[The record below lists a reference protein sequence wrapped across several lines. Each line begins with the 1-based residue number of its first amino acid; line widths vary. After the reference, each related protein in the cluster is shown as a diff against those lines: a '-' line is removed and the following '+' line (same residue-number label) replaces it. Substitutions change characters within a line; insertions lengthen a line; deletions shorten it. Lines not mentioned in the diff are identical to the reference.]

1 MNTQSGNSMKSK
13 QFKRVA
19 GQSFAL
25 TTVATVVTA
34 LFSPVHAQPAAN
46 ALPTGA
52 QVVHGS
58 AAINTIGASMQIQQ
72 NSAKLI
78 TNWQN
83 FDIGSAA
90 KVEFVQPSAASVALN
105 RVTGSDAASQIFGV
119 LNANGR
125 VFLVNPNGILFGA
138 TARID
143 AGALVASTL
152 NIRDQDFL
160 SGQYQ
165 FDLNNPVGQVKNFGE
180 LVAKQG
186 GFVALMGAQVDNA
199 GRVVATGGQA
209 ALAAG
214 QSVRMQIGETGL
226 LGMDVVAGQANTQVS
241 NSGAVIA
248 HGGNVLM
255 SAQSAAGLMS
265 GAVNLTGLVQASR
278 IDGQGGHV
286 RLDGGDVTVTGTGRI
301 EATGQGTDVTLWAER
316 NTRMDG
322 TINALGGKVDT
333 SSKGE
338 LGIRGTVNAP
348 EWVLDPL
355 TLTVV
360 NTVPSSGNDINVDF
374 FVAASSIQNYLNGGA
389 NPGNTTQGVPATVVV
404 GFNDTAPRT
413 LSLLATNQINI
424 NADISKTAG
433 GDATLVMG
441 TQGGGNAANITVN
454 NPISSIAGRLNLQFG
469 ASPSDNLGRATINA
483 PLATNGGT
491 VTFNKDAVL
500 AHATPISTKITEN
513 SSAQSGNIVFERN
526 VLLAAP
532 GYAVSLDTQGPQ
544 SGGSYTGQGGNIE
557 IKANILSAKPTNL
570 PQYAQALTLDTTG
583 YDGQNA
589 INGPGNII
597 LGTSATNVVG
607 GSNLTAG
614 SVDAIKSLTF
624 LGDKVVELKAGTV
637 NIVSSNGDVMTG
649 SSRLG
654 TPTLLLNA
662 DNTTINVYGDREGNL
677 AGNVAGYTDYV
688 QSTFD
693 IEGGKA
699 TAQTLTVNSDRAIKL
714 VNRSI
719 TAGGITTTG
728 EGKLDVNLNPNRR
741 GGSGEAGSGLGGVA
755 MTNANIN
762 TLGGHFIV
770 DRAEGN
776 GGDVQLLTDGFYAS
790 NSQIRTE
797 GGPLRITA
805 EAPTDT
811 AAGSAIRLTGA
822 STVLSSGAGNMTLVG
837 KVEEFAGSGNKD
849 AVVIGEGGNARVT
862 LTATTG
868 EISIKGNFH
877 QRVNGERVTGGSRYN
892 GVVISSKALI
902 ETDAGNITIEGSG
915 GGGDKV
921 FIAENHGV
929 RFADAD
935 TSVVSTT
942 GNIAIVGASGGKTK
956 GTSGTNSF
964 GIYAEGQNIYVGS
977 GSGAYETSGT
987 NIGLL
992 KQAGPAATGHVT
1004 FAADSMQFVNTSA
1017 SHMKVASK
1025 GELRI
1030 HTLNAGTAIEIG
1042 ATTGELA
1049 TAQNSPTQYLGS
1061 NWFNGTPNA
1070 IFQPGFRDVV
1080 IGNARSGVDHE
1091 NAEVETVGSTST
1103 MKVTAATTFR
1113 DNLVLDMSGT
1123 GGRFELGA
1131 NAPLTVSA
1139 STVGTQGK
1147 PNSDGRSLTIQT
1159 QAGAT
1164 ATQSLL
1170 TVDQLQILGSGP
1182 QNFNRADGHQINTLA
1197 ARLTAGDLTLN
1208 NNQDLT
1214 VGSVSVFGG
1223 QNDLPVAHNQ
1233 KNTWMDT
1240 VARGAKGPGART
1252 ELAGTNTTV
1261 PTVGIATP
1269 GNVVLNSE
1277 NAHLTQTAAGGIR
1290 ATQLTATA
1298 ATHVD
1303 FFKANGPVNSGDQFE
1318 ANDVAKLAGIARN
1331 GDFAWVDLNGFEVAT
1346 ISGVNGVKAEGRTI
1360 DLRTQT
1366 GNISQTQGNGGDLI
1380 SRDLRAVAVQG
1391 SVTLD
1396 GSNNNNKVAFIAG
1409 SARDSFAFSNIGDLT
1424 VGTVGSFTY
1433 EKLSGLTANRNEDT
1447 NFSIDLRA
1455 RVAEGTPTATLK
1467 QTEAG
1472 LIQAT
1477 NFHVRAANGVVLD
1490 TAKNNGVFSNNV
1502 NNISGSVTGVGDF
1515 VYADASALTVGRVA
1529 DVAGISTSVNGR
1541 VSLEARGLL
1550 NQTSVGTVISSS
1562 LRAVGSTVALAGAD
1576 NNVGILAGQ
1585 ATQSFAFKDTDG
1597 FTVGTANAN
1606 GTVTLS
1612 TAGIAAGTLVD
1623 LQTINSN
1630 IAQTEA
1636 GSIKAASLRAVAPG
1650 GVWLATAVDNRI
1662 ETLSGDASS
1671 GNFAFK
1677 NAQGN
1682 LIVGTAGANSGLSAS
1697 GTVDLNVERG
1707 ALNQTQVITATALR
1721 AKASETVDLILAN
1734 NNVSQITGQ
1743 SMTRDFKYRDA
1754 DNLTIQ
1760 VVPAA
1765 KDGAVLTAGI
1775 TATAIDKTIDL
1786 KAGGALDQGPG
1797 AAIAAQRA
1805 RLEAASV
1812 NLKERDNQVS
1822 VLAGTARTGGFA
1834 FYGTSDLSVGSVS
1847 TSNGSS
1853 NGVVASAGKVDIQTR
1868 GNLTLNAQVTGRAEG
1883 NEALDEAVV
1892 LRAEKRFLNETSLRD
1907 QAIVA
1912 HDGRWLVYDNN
1923 PLLLNKDMNG
1933 LASETFNVTSD
1944 RDFLLINTRFQDY
1957 PPAAVYA
1964 RGNGYI
1970 TTAQALNPEDVT
1982 RVTQGHQSTALGQ
1995 QTREVTPDQIER
2007 MSKMNQLTG
2016 VTPSVFTSPRGSF
2029 AMISSSTAVPL
2040 RVAVPMGRAFKLDLR
2055 DLVGQGR
2062 VSSIAAADGSATPWV
2077 SAAGQAEL
2085 IGTAPRATELVLSIT
2100 DPGQTQPRR
2109 IRLQLQAL

>member
-1 MNTQSGNSMKSK
+1 MNTQSGTSMKSK
-13 QFKRVA
+13 QFNRVA

-25 TTVATVVTA
+25 TTVAAVVTA
-34 LFSPVHAQPAAN
+34 LFSPVYAQPAAT

-90 KVEFVQPSAASVALN
+90 KVEFVQPSTASIALN

-143 AGALVASTL
+143 AGSLVASTL

-160 SGQYQ
+160 AGQYQ

-226 LGMDVVAGQANTQVS
+226 LGMNVVAGQTNTQVS
-241 NSGAVIA
+241 NSGALIA

-286 RLDGGDVTVTGTGRI
+286 RLDGGEITMSQTGRI
-301 EATGQGTDVTLWAER
+301 EATGQGTDVMLWSDRA
-316 NTRMDG
+316 TRMDG
-322 TINALGGKVDT
+322 TINGLGGRVET
-333 SSKGE
+333 SSKGT
-338 LGIRGTVNAP
+338 LGVTGQVTAQ
-348 EWVLDPL
+348 EWVLDPHSL
-355 TLTVV
+355 SVV
-360 NTVPSSGNDINVDF
+360 NTVTDNNSQ
-374 FVAASSIQNYLNGGA
+374 VAASSIQNSLNAGTSIILEASGDA
-389 NPGNTTQGVPATVVV
+389 TSAGVIAV
-404 GFNDTAPRT
+404 
-413 LSLLATNQINI
+413 

-433 GDATLVMG
+433 GQATLTFRTHAYDADPGPGVNNVNR
-441 TQGGGNAANITVN
+441 QDVNVVIN
-454 NPISSIAGRLNLQFG
+454 NPISSIAGALNIQFG
-469 ASPSDNLGRATINA
+469 GSASDAGGRVTLNA
-483 PLATNGGT
+483 PLATNGGD
-491 VTFNKDAVL
+491 VIFFKDAVL

-513 SSAQSGNIVFERN
+513 SSAQSGDIIFEKN
-526 VLLAAP
+526 TFLAAP

-544 SGGSYTGQGGNIE
+544 SGGSYTGRGGNIE
-557 IKANILSAKPTNL
+557 IKANIFSASPTNL

-583 YDGQNA
+583 YNGQIA
-589 INGPGNII
+589 MNGPGNII
-597 LGTSATNVVG
+597 LGSGHTNVVG
-607 GSNLTAG
+607 GSNLNAG
-614 SVDAIKSLTF
+614 AVDAIRSLTL

-654 TPTLLLNA
+654 TPTLLLDA
-662 DNTTINVYGDREGNL
+662 DNTTINVFGDRQGNL
-677 AGNVAGYTDYV
+677 AGNVAGYTDFV

-693 IEGGKA
+693 IEGGKS

-719 TAGGITTTG
+719 TAGGVTTAG
-728 EGKLDVNLNPNRR
+728 AGKLDVNLNPNRR
-741 GGSGEAGSGLGGVA
+741 GGVGEAGSGLGGVA
-755 MTNANIN
+755 MTNANVN

-790 NSQIRTE
+790 NSQIST
-797 GGPLRITA
+797 GGGHLSITA
-805 EAPTDT
+805 VAPTDT

-822 STVLSSGAGNMTLVG
+822 STVLSSGSGNMTLNGSVNN
-837 KVEEFAGSGNKD
+837 FAGSGNKD

-868 EISIKGNFH
+868 DISITGNAS
-877 QRVNGERVTGGSRYN
+877 RVGSGDLVTGGSRYN

-902 ETDAGNITIEGSG
+902 ETTGADAGNITIEGHG

-935 TSVVSTT
+935 TSVVSTS

-977 GSGAYETSGT
+977 KAADYATAGDK
-987 NIGLL
+987 IGLL
-992 KQAGPAATGHVT
+992 TALPSSRGHVT
-1004 FAADSMQFVNTSA
+1004 LAADSMQFVNTSA
-1017 SHMKVASK
+1017 SHMKVASQ

-1080 IGNARSGVDHE
+1080 IGNALSNAPSSVDHV
-1091 NAEVETVGSTST
+1091 NGEVATVGSTST
-1103 MKVTAATTFR
+1103 MKVTSATTFR
-1113 DNLVLDMSGT
+1113 DNLVLDMSGA
-1123 GGRFELGA
+1123 GGKFELGA

-1139 STVGTQGK
+1139 SAVGTQGK
-1147 PNSDGRSLTIQT
+1147 PNTDGRTLTIQT

-1164 ATQSLL
+1164 ATESLL
-1170 TVDQLQILGSGP
+1170 TVDQLQILGSGT

-1197 ARLTAGDLTLN
+1197 ARLSAGDLTLN

-1223 QNDLPVAHNQ
+1223 RLNQAVVMPVDHNQ

-1240 VARGAKGPGART
+1240 VAQGAKGPT
-1252 ELAGTNTTV
+1252 AGTNTTV
-1261 PTVGIATP
+1261 PTVGIQTP
-1269 GNVVLNSE
+1269 GNVVLNSV
-1277 NAHLTQTAAGGIR
+1277 NAHLTQTDAAGIR
-1290 ATQLTATA
+1290 ANKLTATA

-1303 FFKANGPVNSGDQFE
+1303 FFKADGLGTQFE
-1318 ANDVAKLAGIARN
+1318 ANNVVDLSGVSNK
-1331 GDFAWVDLNGFEVAT
+1331 GDFAWKDINGFNVDRLSTLSTQGVIARPDGTQGHTIDLQALSGDITQVASLQAQNLRAQARSNVNLSNVGNLVEN
-1346 ISGVNGVKAEGRTI
+1346 ISGNATEGTFAYTDADSMRVASTKAARSAQALTDGVTAAVTI
-1360 DLRTQT
+1360 DLRSVD
-1366 GNISQTQGNGGDLI
+1366 GALSQTAAG
-1380 SRDLRAVAVQG
+1380 RVQAINLHA
-1391 SVTLD
+1391 S
-1396 GSNNNNKVAFIAG
+1396 
-1409 SARDSFAFSNIGDLT
+1409 
-1424 VGTVGSFTY
+1424 
-1433 EKLSGLTANRNEDT
+1433 
-1447 NFSIDLRA
+1447 
-1455 RVAEGTPTATLK
+1455 
-1467 QTEAG
+1467 
-1472 LIQAT
+1472 
-1477 NFHVRAANGVVLD
+1477 AANGVVLD
-1490 TAKNNGVFSNNV
+1490 TASANQVTNL
-1502 NNISGSVTGVGDF
+1502 SGAVTRTGDF
-1515 VYADASALTVGRVA
+1515 VYADSNALTVGT
-1529 DVAGISTSVNGR
+1529 VAGVAGLTVRQGN
-1541 VSLEARGLL
+1541 VSLVSGGVL
-1550 NQTSVGTVISSS
+1550 NQTEQGVIETRGLRALAASGIDLDSAVNKVQTLAGHSTANNFVFKNAEGFLVGTVKADADRLGSDGIS
-1562 LRAVGSTVALAGAD
+1562 A
-1576 NNVGILAGQ
+1576 
-1585 ATQSFAFKDTDG
+1585 
-1597 FTVGTANAN
+1597 ANQ
-1606 GTVTLS
+1606 
-1612 TAGIAAGTLVD
+1612 VD
-1623 LQTINSN
+1623 LQANASN
-1630 IAQTEA
+1630 IAQSAA
-1636 GSIKAASLRAVAPG
+1636 GGITGASLRAVAPG
-1650 GVWLATAVDNRI
+1650 GVWLATADDNTVAQIAGR
-1662 ETLSGDASS
+1662 ASE
-1671 GNFAFK
+1671 GHFAFK
-1677 NAQGN
+1677 NTGGDLNVNEAGVRTVSQG
-1682 LIVGTAGANSGLSAS
+1682 VSARD
-1697 GTVDLNVERG
+1697 TVDLSVVG
-1707 ALNQTQVITATALR
+1707 AALRQGQSITGNALR
-1721 AKASETVDLILAN
+1721 AQASGNVTLSNAN
-1734 NNVSQITGQ
+1734 NRVNLLAGRSTSGDFTYVDAGSVAVATVAAAQDGQ
-1743 SMTRDFKYRDA
+1743 
-1754 DNLTIQ
+1754 
-1760 VVPAA
+1760 
-1765 KDGAVLTAGI
+1765 VLTAGI
-1775 TATAIDKTIDL
+1775 QATSAGKTVQL
-1786 KAGGALDQGPG
+1786 QAANRLGQVAG
-1797 AAIAAQRA
+1797 AAVIAPNA
-1805 RLEAASV
+1805 LLNAAV
-1812 NLKERDNQVS
+1812 VDLTERNNEVS
-1822 VLAGTARTGGFA
+1822 VLAGRSDGNFT
-1834 FYGTSDLSVGSVS
+1834 FYNTSDLSVGTVNAVS
-1847 TSNGSS
+1847 GVDRRDPGNNALNTSL
-1853 NGVVASAGKVDIQTR
+1853 AKVDIQTR
-1868 GNLTLNAQVTGRAEG
+1868 GNLTLNAQVKGRAEG
-1883 NEALDEAVV
+1883 NEASDEAVV
-1892 LRAEKRFLNETSLRD
+1892 LRAEKRFLNATTLRD

-1912 HDGRWLVYDNN
+1912 DGGRWLVYDNN

-1933 LASETFNVTSD
+1933 LASETFNVTAD

-1957 PPAAVYA
+1957 APSTVYA
-1964 RGNGYI
+1964 KGNGYI
-1970 TTAQALNPEDVT
+1970 TTAQALNPEDVV
-1982 RVTQGHQSTALGQ
+1982 RVTAGHQSTALGQ
-1995 QTREVTPDQIER
+1995 QAREVTPDQIER

-2016 VTPSVFTSPRGSF
+2016 VTPTVLTGPRGSF

-2062 VSSIAAADGSATPWV
+2062 LTTIAAADGSATPWV

-2085 IGTAPRATELVLSIT
+2085 IGTAPKATELVLSIM
-2100 DPGQTQPRR
+2100 DPGQVQPRR

>member
-1 MNTQSGNSMKSK
+1 MKSK

-441 TQGGGNAANITVN
+441 TQGGGNAVNITVN

-513 SSAQSGNIVFERN
+513 SSAQSGSIIFEKN
-526 VLLAAP
+526 AFLAAP

-544 SGGSYTGQGGNIE
+544 SGGSYTGKGGNIQF
-557 IKANILSAKPTNL
+557 KADILSAQPTNL

-583 YDGQNA
+583 YNSA
-589 INGPGNII
+589 APLTGPGNII

-607 GSNLTAG
+607 GSNLSAG
-614 SVDAIKSLTF
+614 SVNALKSLTL
-624 LGDKVVELKAGTV
+624 LGDTVIDLNASTV
-637 NIVSSNGDVMTG
+637 NIVSSNGDVITG

-654 TPTLLLNA
+654 TPTLQLNA
-662 DNTTINVYGDREGNL
+662 DNTTINVFGDRQGNL

-693 IEGGKA
+693 IAGGKT
-699 TAQTLTVNSDRAIKL
+699 TAQTLTVNSDRAIKM

-719 TAGGITTTG
+719 TAGGAG
-728 EGKLDVNLNPNRR
+728 GLDVNLNPNQ
-741 GGSGEAGSGLGGVA
+741 GNGSGVGGVA
-755 MTNANIN
+755 MTNASVN
-762 TLGGHFIV
+762 TRGGDFIV
-770 DRAEGN
+770 AGAEGN

-797 GGPLRITA
+797 GGALRITA

-837 KVEEFAGSGNKD
+837 SVNNFAGSGNKD

-868 EISIKGNFH
+868 EISITGNASG
-877 QRVNGERVTGGSRYN
+877 VGSGDLVTGGSRYN

-902 ETDAGNITIEGSG
+902 ETTGVGAGNITIVGTG

-992 KQAGPAATGHVT
+992 KQAGPTATGHVT

-1017 SHMKVASK
+1017 SHMKAASK

-1091 NAEVETVGSTST
+1091 NAEVATVGSTST

-1139 STVGTQGK
+1139 SAVGTQGK

-1252 ELAGTNTTV
+1252 ELVGASTTV

-1290 ATQLTATA
+1290 ANQLTATA
-1298 ATHVD
+1298 ATYVD
-1303 FFKANGPVNSGDQFE
+1303 FFKADGVGTQFE
-1318 ANDVAKLAGIARN
+1318 ANNVVHLAGVSN
-1331 GDFAWVDLNGFEVAT
+1331 KGDFAWKDINGFNVERLSTLSTQGVIARPDGAQGHTIDLQALSGDITQSASLQAQNLRAQAQNNVTLSNVGNLIDNISGQATVGSFAYTDADSLRVDSTKATRSAGVAT
-1346 ISGVNGVKAEGRTI
+1346 DGVTAAVTI
-1360 DLRTQT
+1360 DLRSVD
-1366 GNISQTQGNGGDLI
+1366 GALSQTSAGRLQSANLHA
-1380 SRDLRAVAVQG
+1380 RAATGVVWDTA
-1391 SVTLD
+1391 T
-1396 GSNNNNKVAFIAG
+1396 NNNV
-1409 SARDSFAFSNIGDLT
+1409 T
-1424 VGTVGSFTY
+1424 
-1433 EKLSGLTANRNEDT
+1433 
-1447 NFSIDLRA
+1447 
-1455 RVAEGTPTATLK
+1455 
-1467 QTEAG
+1467 
-1472 LIQAT
+1472 
-1477 NFHVRAANGVVLD
+1477 
-1490 TAKNNGVFSNNV
+1490 
-1502 NNISGSVTGVGDF
+1502 NISGSVTGVGDF
-1515 VYADASALTVGRVA
+1515 VYKDTTGLTVGT
-1529 DVAGISTSVNGR
+1529 VAGVAGLTVAQGN
-1541 VSLEARGLL
+1541 VSLVSGGVL
-1550 NQTSVGTVISSS
+1550 NQTESGVIETRGLRALATSSVDLDSAVNKVQTLAGQSTADNFVFKNAGGFLVGTVKADAD
-1562 LRAVGSTVALAGAD
+1562 RVGSE
-1576 NNVGILAGQ
+1576 GISA
-1585 ATQSFAFKDTDG
+1585 
-1597 FTVGTANAN
+1597 ANQ
-1606 GTVTLS
+1606 
-1612 TAGIAAGTLVD
+1612 VD
-1623 LQTINSN
+1623 LQANASN
-1630 IAQTEA
+1630 IAQSAA
-1636 GSIKAASLRAVAPG
+1636 GGITGASLRAVAPG
-1650 GVWLATAVDNRI
+1650 GVWLATADDNNVAQI
-1662 ETLSGDASS
+1662 AGQASA
-1671 GNFAFK
+1671 GHFAFK
-1677 NAQGN
+1677 DS
-1682 LIVGTAGANSGLSAS
+1682 VGDLNVNVAGVRTISNGVSARD
-1697 GTVDLNVERG
+1697 TVDLNVVGG
-1707 ALNQTQVITATALR
+1707 ALSQGQSITGNALR
-1721 AKASETVDLILAN
+1721 AQASGHVTLSNAN
-1734 NNVSQITGQ
+1734 NHVNLLAGRSTSGDFSYVDSGSVSVATIAAAQDGQ
-1743 SMTRDFKYRDA
+1743 
-1754 DNLTIQ
+1754 
-1760 VVPAA
+1760 
-1765 KDGAVLTAGI
+1765 VLTAGI
-1775 TATAIDKTIDL
+1775 QATSAGKTVHLVTANR
-1786 KAGGALDQGPG
+1786 LDQ
-1797 AAIAAQRA
+1797 
-1805 RLEAASV
+1805 EAGASV
-1812 NLKERDNQVS
+1812 KAPNALLNAAVVNLNERNNEVS
-1822 VLAGTARTGGFA
+1822 VLAGRSDGNFT
-1834 FYGTSDLSVGSVS
+1834 FYNTSDLSVGTVKTAAGVDRRAPAS
-1847 TSNGSS
+1847 T
-1853 NGVVASAGKVDIQTR
+1853 ALAKVDIQTR

-2062 VSSIAAADGSATPWV
+2062 LSSIAAADGSATPWV